1 MGATASSV
9 GDRAAPGVQES
20 SILYFETMEEDN
32 FNTALRKSLLSMW
45 RRRLSRKNRMS
56 LLSVWRRLSDGT
68 TELIPLRHQYI
79 PNAKETPELACRPPE
94 VRRKAGT
101 RELSLFAA
109 HPSPSPGFELVDVC
123 LSALMR
129 LDAMCACA
137 ICCVKR

>member
-56 LLSVWRRLSDGT
+56 HLSVWRRLSDGT

-79 PNAKETPELACRPPE
+79 PNAKETPELASAAKQE
-94 VRRKAGT
+94 HVKVF
-101 RELSLFAA
+101 SLLTPKPLQA
-109 HPSPSPGFELVDVC
+109 SS
-123 LSALMR
+123 
-129 LDAMCACA
+129 
-137 ICCVKR
+137 